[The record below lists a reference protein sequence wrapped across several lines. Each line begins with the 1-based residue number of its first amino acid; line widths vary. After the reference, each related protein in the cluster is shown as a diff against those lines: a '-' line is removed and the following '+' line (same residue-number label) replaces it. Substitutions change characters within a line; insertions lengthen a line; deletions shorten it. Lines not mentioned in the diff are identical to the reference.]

1 MQGAPPNPFV
11 PPITSI
17 SVSSASTTT
26 PSAGAYLGPPTSASP
41 GFPSSNLA
49 QSHSAMAAAMAA
61 MAAAALPTPPT
72 APAAAFGF
80 PGVHTP
86 TSTPGGVPPNN
97 ILPTMMSPAALSALM
112 ADKSMD
118 EKQRTAAAAA
128 VAAAMTAAA
137 AQQQS
142 GALGAVDPTAIMATI
157 ASMAQSTGGGAGFDL
172 SQTACAAAAA
182 AAAAGVLPPPP
193 PPPTLPGAQD
203 APPLPNSTPTEPPP
217 RAQSPLINATSPAQ
231 PVRASSTLGI
241 IDSKRRRVDGR
252 HEESKSDSEVVTSH
266 SNVNQDAVRDV
277 VVNGA
282 STTNHSPRENGS
294 DSKFEPSTTT
304 PYERTKT
311 STPCNSG
318 GNRSPVSPTSV
329 APTLTT
335 PSGGNAASP
344 KATAAGA
351 KLTPSTTP
359 AGEPITPL
367 TAVTAIPPFLA
378 SPSLASAVAPFPGGP
393 PPPPG
398 LPALLTQPPSH
409 PGLLSRFP
417 GPLPPNPGFPRP
429 PGYPPSSAGPIPSIP
444 FDGNFRTSALSG
456 GRPPYSFLCLEGQP
470 PTPFPLT
477 PEAFS
482 GPGVPH
488 SARPIQTLEHGEVVC
503 AVMINSAARH
513 IYTGGKGCV
522 KLWDMNA
529 ATADGAPATTKSC
542 LASLDCL
549 QGDNYIRSIKM
560 GQEGNLLV
568 VGGEASV
575 ISIWDLGGP
584 TPRPK
589 GELTSAAQACYAVA
603 VSHDGKLCFSCQS
616 DGNISVWDLHNQTH
630 VRQFQGHTDGAS
642 CVDIT
647 ADGGH
652 LWTGGLDK
660 TVRCWDLRETHQQTA
675 QYNFN
680 SQIFSLGKCPT
691 DDWVA
696 VGMESDDI
704 EVFAPGRPD
713 RYRLRL
719 HESCVLSLKF
729 AHSGAWFATT
739 GKDYWL
745 NAWRPP
751 WGASLFQVKE
761 NLSVLSC
768 DLSADDRHL
777 VTGSGDKKATLY
789 EISY

>member
-1 MQGAPPNPFV
+1 MEYERSVQEKSELQRHYMMYYEITYGLNIEMHKQTEISKRLGAILAQVIPFLSQEHQAQVAAAVERAKQVTLGELNSIISQLQQQQLLFAGVNPTGGQLGAFPPGLPHPPSSTVNGANALTSSAASGINSLSGNLLSMQGAPPNPFV

-359 AGEPITPL
+359 AVRHDSLHPL
-367 TAVTAIPPFLA
+367 PLRISCLTHAWEMGLGVASCLHPPLLA
-378 SPSLASAVAPFPGGP
+378 SRSLHVPKSVHIRTHTFAPLP
-393 PPPPG
+393 PPPPPPRLF
-398 LPALLTQPPSH
+398 LPFFH
-409 PGLLSRFP
+409 FP
-417 GPLPPNPGFPRP
+417 NWLFLHKF
-429 PGYPPSSAGPIPSIP
+429 SS
-444 FDGNFRTSALSG
+444 TS
-456 GRPPYSFLCLEGQP
+456 Q
-470 PTPFPLT
+470 
-477 PEAFS
+477 
-482 GPGVPH
+482 
-488 SARPIQTLEHGEVVC
+488 
-503 AVMINSAARH
+503 
-513 IYTGGKGCV
+513 
-522 KLWDMNA
+522 
-529 ATADGAPATTKSC
+529 
-542 LASLDCL
+542 
-549 QGDNYIRSIKM
+549 
-560 GQEGNLLV
+560 
-568 VGGEASV
+568 
-575 ISIWDLGGP
+575 
-584 TPRPK
+584 
-589 GELTSAAQACYAVA
+589 ELTS
-603 VSHDGKLCFSCQS
+603 SPIMLFTPLCVKFPISIFFS
-616 DGNISVWDLHNQTH
+616 
-630 VRQFQGHTDGAS
+630 
-642 CVDIT
+642 
-647 ADGGH
+647 
-652 LWTGGLDK
+652 
-660 TVRCWDLRETHQQTA
+660 
-675 QYNFN
+675 Y
-680 SQIFSLGKCPT
+680 P
-691 DDWVA
+691 
-696 VGMESDDI
+696 
-704 EVFAPGRPD
+704 
-713 RYRLRL
+713 
-719 HESCVLSLKF
+719 
-729 AHSGAWFATT
+729 
-739 GKDYWL
+739 
-745 NAWRPP
+745 
-751 WGASLFQVKE
+751 
-761 NLSVLSC
+761 
-768 DLSADDRHL
+768 L
-777 VTGSGDKKATLY
+777 VT
-789 EISY
+789 